1 MFYSD
6 HPPQIHTSEPARTT
20 HVTLASANE
29 YLIRACF
36 DTPYGVPGSVQWRS
50 IRLEAEAAHRQIQLF
65 GQLTQGNHRIGYL
78 LRDRIPL
85 SSHAREMLDVRG
97 DVPPA
102 LALFTHCD
110 SYRVDTTSRV
120 TDQTRGLLQR
130 ALQLA
135 QQLIAAVQGH
145 CACLQGPLYDCRLAF
160 QLERQLVDGICRSR
174 RALRQIAHLIGNH
187 AKASAAF
194 AGTRRLN
201 CRIQC
206 QQIGLRRELLDLI
219 DAGSDG
225 RGADNKIPHRAADGR
240 KGEAYTFNF
249 RQ

>member
-20 HVTLASANE
+20 HVTLASANV

-110 SYRVDTTSRV
+110 SNRVNTTGRV
-120 TDQTRGLLQR
+120 TDQTPPPPPASPPPAGKTHGPTTGGETHPG
-130 ALQLA
+130 APGA
-135 QQLIAAVQGH
+135 PPPPPPPPPDSVPPAA
-145 CACLQGPLYDCRLAF
+145 
-160 QLERQLVDGICRSR
+160 R
-174 RALRQIAHLIGNH
+174 RVW
-187 AKASAAF
+187 
-194 AGTRRLN
+194 
-201 CRIQC
+201 
-206 QQIGLRRELLDLI
+206 
-219 DAGSDG
+219 
-225 RGADNKIPHRAADGR
+225 
-240 KGEAYTFNF
+240 
-249 RQ
+249 